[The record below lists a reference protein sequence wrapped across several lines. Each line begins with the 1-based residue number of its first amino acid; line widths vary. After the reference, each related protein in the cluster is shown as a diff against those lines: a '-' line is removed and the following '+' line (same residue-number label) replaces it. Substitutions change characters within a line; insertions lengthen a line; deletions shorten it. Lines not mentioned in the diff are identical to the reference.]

1 MTGNLPLNLP
11 LLNCSA
17 GEENPAGGIFRLW
30 GMVFQ
35 KNGMEKRLSE
45 AEMTFSEIRRMFP
58 EIKG

>member
-1 MTGNLPLNLP
+1 MNLP

-30 GMVFQ
+30 GMGVQ

-45 AEMTFSEIRRMFP
+45 TEMIFSAIRRMFP
-58 EIKG
+58 EIKD